1 MALSSKVFCDT
12 CGTANR
18 THALFCVACG
28 RRLQAAVSTMTSRTF
43 TGLLTHQHMLKQRYR
58 ILGQA
63 GKGGFGAVYKAQDTQ
78 FGNRLLA
85 IKEMS
90 QSNLNPQELAEA
102 TEAFKREALLLANLT
117 HPNLPRIYEQFN
129 DMGRWYLVMDYI
141 EGETLEAYLDKL
153 GGKLPL
159 VGSGTSLVGVLNIGI
174 QLCSVLNYLHTRQPP
189 IIFRDLKPANI
200 MLTAQG
206 HIFLIDF
213 GIARHFKPGQVKDT
227 TALGSTGYAAPEQ
240 YGRAQTTPRAD
251 IYSLGATL
259 HQMLSG
265 DDPTENPFHF
275 APLSGQPLPVLT
287 DLNTLL
293 RRMVDVDNSQR
304 PATIVEV
311 QRELQRIAD
320 IYTVAQTH
328 PLASTLPPGYSSV
341 GNTYIAQANYPQI
354 TPASLPSTVSPSQA
368 KLSKGPQPQK
378 NTLFICSGHSSRVAS
393 VAWSPN
399 GTYLASA
406 SYDKTVRLWDA
417 SNGQH
422 IQTYRGH
429 SGRVNA
435 VVWSPDSSRFVSASD
450 DGSVRIWNTTSK
462 NPPFIFS
469 EHAGKVTAVAWSPDG
484 SRIASAG
491 VNKVVLVWDAASGR
505 ILFTFNKH
513 SEEVTSLAWS
523 PNGTSIASGSDDCT
537 IHVWEPLKDGR
548 TNFFTS
554 LFAPQRHMYTYSR
567 HYQKVTA
574 VAWSPDGRRIA
585 STSADRTMQVWDAST
600 GKLGFIYH
608 NASAGMNAVAWSS
621 DSRYLTAASNDKTVH
636 VWDSITRNSIATYLG
651 HTGYVTAVVW
661 SPDRTAIASA
671 SVDRTVQVW
680 KPM

>member
-1 MALSSKVFCDT
+1 MAFSSTLFCDT
-12 CGTANR
+12 CGAANR
-18 THALFCVACG
+18 AQALFCAACG
-28 RRLQAAVSTMTSRTF
+28 RYLQAASSSMTARTF
-43 TGLLTHQHMLKQRYR
+43 TGLLTQQHMLKQRYR

-90 QSNLNPQELAEA
+90 QSNLNSQELAEA
-102 TEAFKREALLLANLT
+102 TQAFKREALLLANLT
-117 HPNLPRIYEQFN
+117 HPNLPRIYEQFS
-129 DMGRWYLVMDYI
+129 DMGRWYLVMDFI
-141 EGETLEAYLDKL
+141 EGETLEAYLDTR

-159 VGSGTSLVGVLNIGI
+159 MATGASDVGVLNIGI

-200 MLTAQG
+200 MLTADG

-265 DDPTENPFHF
+265 DDPAESPFHF
-275 APLSGQPLPVLT
+275 APLSGRHTPVLA
-287 DLNTLL
+287 DLNALL
-293 RRMVDVDNSQR
+293 MRMLEVDNSRR
-304 PATIVEV
+304 PATVAGV

-320 IYTVAQTH
+320 IYRVGQTH
-328 PLASTLPPGYSSV
+328 PLASTLPPGYSAARNAYNPQGS
-341 GNTYIAQANYPQI
+341 YPLV
-354 TPASLPSTVSPSQA
+354 TSAPVPSTISQPQA
-368 KLSKGPQPQK
+368 KLPRMPQPQK
-378 NTLFICSGHSSRVAS
+378 NTLFICAGHSSRVTS

-399 GTYLASA
+399 GTHLASA
-406 SYDKTVRLWDA
+406 SYDKTIRLWNA
-417 SNGQH
+417 TNGQH

-435 VVWSPDSSRFVSASD
+435 LAWSPDSSRFISASD
-450 DGSVRIWNTTSK
+450 DGSMLIWNTTSK
-462 NPPFIFS
+462 NPLFTFS
-469 EHAGKVTAVAWSPDG
+469 EHTGKVIAVAWSPDG

-491 VNKVVLVWDAASGR
+491 INKVVLVWEVATGR

-513 SEEVTSLAWS
+513 SYDVTTLAWS
-523 PNGTSIASGSDDCT
+523 PSGTSIASGSDDCT
-537 IHVWEPLKDGR
+537 IQVWEPLKDGY

-554 LFAPQRHMYTYSR
+554 LFAPQRRIYTYSR
-567 HYQKVTA
+567 HHHKVTA

-585 STSADRTMQVWDAST
+585 STSADRTMQVWDVGT

-608 NASAGMNAVAWSS
+608 NSSASMNAVAWSS
-621 DSRYLTAASNDKTVH
+621 DGHYLAAASNDKTVH

-651 HTGYVTAVVW
+651 HIGYVTAVAW

>member
-1 MALSSKVFCDT
+1 MALSSTLFCDT
-12 CGTANR
+12 CGAANR
-18 THALFCVACG
+18 THALFCAACG
-28 RRLQAAVSTMTSRTF
+28 RHLQAATSSMTARTF
-43 TGLLTHQHMLKQRYR
+43 TGLLTQQHLLKQRYR
-58 ILGQA
+58 ILEQA

-90 QSNLNPQELAEA
+90 QSNLNSQELAEA
-102 TEAFKREALLLANLT
+102 TQAFKREALLLAGLT
-117 HPNLPRIYEQFN
+117 HPNLPRIYEQFS

-141 EGETLEAYLDKL
+141 EGETLEAYLDTR

-159 VGSGTSLVGVLNIGI
+159 MGTGTSHVGVLNIGI
-174 QLCSVLNYLHTRQPP
+174 QLCSVLNYLHMRQPP

-200 MLTAQG
+200 MLTAEG

-213 GIARHFKPGQVKDT
+213 GIARHFKPGQIKDT

-265 DDPTENPFHF
+265 DDPAESPFHF
-275 APLSGQPLPVLT
+275 APLSGQHTPVLA
-287 DLNTLL
+287 DLNALL
-293 RRMVDVDNSQR
+293 MRMLEVNNSQR
-304 PATIVEV
+304 PATVAEV

-328 PLASTLPPGYSSV
+328 PLASTLPPGYSAT
-341 GNTYIAQANYPQI
+341 GNTYNPQGSYPPV
-354 TPASLPSTVSPSQA
+354 TSAPVPSTISQPQA
-368 KLSKGPQPQK
+368 KLPKGPQPQK
-378 NTLFICSGHSSRVAS
+378 NTLFICSGHSSRVTS

-406 SYDKTVRLWDA
+406 SYDKTIRLWNA
-417 SNGQH
+417 TNGQH

-429 SGRVNA
+429 SGRVN
-435 VVWSPDSSRFVSASD
+435 VVAWSPDGRHFVSASD
-450 DGSVRIWNTTSK
+450 DGSVHIWNTTSK
-462 NPPFIFS
+462 NPIFIFN
-469 EHAGKVTAVAWSPDG
+469 EHAGNVTAVAWSPDG

-491 VNKVVLVWDAASGR
+491 INKVVLVWETVTGR
-505 ILFTFNKH
+505 VFFTFNKH
-513 SEEVTSLAWS
+513 SDHVTTLAWS
-523 PNGTSIASGSDDCT
+523 PTGTSIASGSDDCT
-537 IHVWEPLKDGR
+537 IQVWEPLKDGR

-554 LFAPQRHMYTYSR
+554 LFVPQRRIYTYPR
-567 HYQKVTA
+567 HDHKVTA

-585 STSADRTMQVWDAST
+585 STSADRTMQVWDVDT
-600 GKLGFIYH
+600 GKLGFIYQ
-608 NASAGMNAVAWSS
+608 NSSASMNAVSWSS
-621 DSRYLTAASNDKTVH
+621 DSRYLAAASNDKTVH
-636 VWDSITRNSIATYLG
+636 VWDSITRNSITTYLG
-651 HTGYVTAVVW
+651 HTGYVTAVAW

>member
-1 MALSSKVFCDT
+1 MALSSTLFCDT
-12 CGTANR
+12 CGSANR
-18 THALFCVACG
+18 TQALFCVACG
-28 RRLQAAVSTMTSRTF
+28 RHLQAATSSMTARTF
-43 TGLLTHQHMLKQRYR
+43 TGLLTQQHILKQRYR

-90 QSNLNPQELAEA
+90 QSNLNSQELAEA
-102 TEAFKREALLLANLT
+102 TQAFKREALLLASLT
-117 HPNLPRIYEQFN
+117 HPNLPRIYEQFS

-141 EGETLEAYLDKL
+141 EGETLEAYLDKM

-159 VGSGTSLVGVLNIGI
+159 VGTGTSHVGVFNIGI

-200 MLTAQG
+200 MLTADG

-265 DDPTENPFHF
+265 DDPAESPFHF
-275 APLSGQPLPVLT
+275 APLSGQHTSVLA
-287 DLNTLL
+287 DLNALL
-293 RRMVDVDNSQR
+293 IRMLEVDNSQR
-304 PATIVEV
+304 PATVATV

-328 PLASTLPPGYSSV
+328 PLASTLPPGYSAA
-341 GNTYIAQANYPQI
+341 GNAYNLQGSYPLVTSAPVPSTISQPQANLPRVPQ
-354 TPASLPSTVSPSQA
+354 S
-368 KLSKGPQPQK
+368 QK
-378 NTLFICSGHSSRVAS
+378 NTLFICSGHSSRVTS

-399 GTYLASA
+399 GTHLASA
-406 SYDKTVRLWDA
+406 SYDKTIRLWNA
-417 SNGQH
+417 TNGQH

-435 VVWSPDSSRFVSASD
+435 VAWSPDSSRFVSASD

-462 NPPFIFS
+462 NPLFIFN
-469 EHAGKVTAVAWSPDG
+469 EHVGKVTAVAWSPDG

-491 VNKVVLVWDAASGR
+491 INKVVLVWEVATGR

-513 SEEVTSLAWS
+513 SYDVTTLAWS
-523 PNGTSIASGSDDCT
+523 PTGTSIASGSDDCT
-537 IHVWEPLKDGR
+537 IQIWEPLKDGR

-554 LFAPQRHMYTYSR
+554 LFAPQRRIYTYSR
-567 HYQKVTA
+567 HGHKVTT

-585 STSADRTMQVWDAST
+585 STSADRTMQVWDAGT

-608 NASAGMNAVAWSS
+608 NSSASMNAVAWSS
-621 DSRYLTAASNDKTVH
+621 DGRYLAAASNDKTVH
-636 VWDSITRNSIATYLG
+636 VWDSITRNSISTYLG
-651 HTGYVTAVVW
+651 HTGYVTALAW